1 VLDVD
6 FQWITGSVG
15 YFQGAVN
22 IGYIKVSSQ
31 EGLLV
36 DAGLDEQSMKKV
48 YRYLGEQELPLTH
61 LFITHAH
68 ADHYGGAAYLQKKQV
83 IHTYAP
89 NLESAI
95 LENPILEPLYLFH
108 GVYPLPHWRNKFLE
122 GKPVRVDTILME
134 EENLKVGEGSFQTIA
149 LPGHSYNQFGIIA
162 EDILFAADGYFGKE
176 SLDKHGIPYI
186 VDASRTLESLEKI
199 KSLPCKGAIPGHGS
213 FEKDYVKTIEE
224 NISVHKE
231 IELLIEETV
240 RASKSGITL
249 ENLVTAC
256 CSKKAVVIKNAPSYM
271 LFRTAVSAYLTKLIS
286 EQKVDLTVKNNQ
298 LVVELLS
305 M

>member
-36 DAGLDEQSMKKV
+36 DAGLDEQAMKKV
-48 YRYLGEQELPLTH
+48 LRHLGEQELPLTH

-68 ADHYGGAAYLQKKQV
+68 ADHYGGAAYLQEKQE

-89 NLESAI
+89 LLESAI

-134 EENLKVGEGSFQTIA
+134 EENLKVGEVCFKTIA

-176 SLDKHGIPYI
+176 SLNKHGIPYI
-186 VDASRTLESLEKI
+186 VDAARTVESLEKI
-199 KSLPCKGAIPGHGS
+199 KRLPCKGAIPGHGS
-213 FEKDYVKTIEE
+213 YEEDYIKTIEE
-224 NISVHKE
+224 NIRVHNE
-231 IELLIEETV
+231 IEQLVEENV
-240 RASKSGITL
+240 SASKSGITL
-249 ENLVTAC
+249 ENLVAVC

-286 EQKVDLTVKNNQ
+286 EQKVDFAVKNNQ
-298 LVVELLS
+298 LVVESLS
-305 M
+305 R